1 MLGVHRLVGRA
12 YGPILAALYAVPAVV
27 WYPSL
32 MLFFGLGEASKIAF
46 GFLLGF
52 FPITLAVL
60 AGIRQVNPQ
69 MIAVARAFGARPP
82 VVFVKVMIPAMLFTL
97 VGGLRTGLAL
107 TVIGVIVG
115 EILGSRSGMGAL
127 INHAYGLFR
136 TSDYVALVLRHARAH
151 RRLRR
156 PRRPGRAPRP
166 AVDRVMT
173 QRARVL
179 SLQILSVLV
188 VLAAWEAV
196 ARLGWVDPLFV
207 PAPTAVAAAFL
218 RMGRG
223 ALAGL
228 GDTLAKT
235 AVAYVLSVTLGVGL
249 GIAIGSVRALRD
261 VLSPFVVVL
270 YGMPK
275 ILVLPWIVLLLG
287 FGTTPA
293 IVYGTIHGLFP
304 VLVLVMGGVRDVDRT
319 LVTVARSFGA
329 STWQLYWKVLLPAIV
344 PTVLAGMRLAIVF
357 CLLGVLIVEMFAG
370 VRGMG
375 HVLGSLANG
384 FQAPELFAAT
394 ALVSVSS
401 IAIVLGLDALNER
414 LSIWRG

>member
-1 MLGVHRLVGRA
+1 MIATRGRVFW
-12 YGPILAALYAVPAVV
+12 LQTLSVV
-27 WYPSL
+27 
-32 MLFFGLGEASKIAF
+32 IV
-46 GFLLGF
+46 
-52 FPITLAVL
+52 LAV
-60 AGIRQVNPQ
+60 
-69 MIAVARAFGARPP
+69 
-82 VVFVKVMIPAMLFTL
+82 
-97 VGGLRTGLAL
+97 
-107 TVIGVIVG
+107 
-115 EILGSRSGMGAL
+115 
-127 INHAYGLFR
+127 
-136 TSDYVALVLRHARAH
+136 
-151 RRLRR
+151 
-156 PRRPGRAPRP
+156 
-166 AVDRVMT
+166 
-173 QRARVL
+173 
-179 SLQILSVLV
+179 
-188 VLAAWEAV
+188 WETV

-207 PAPTAVAAAFL
+207 PAPTAVAGAFL
-218 RMGRG
+218 KIGRG

-228 GDTLAKT
+228 GDTLVKT
-235 AVAYVLSVTLGVGL
+235 AVAYVLSVTLGVAL

-293 IVYGTIHGLFP
+293 IFYGTIHGLFP
-304 VLVLVMGGVRDVDRT
+304 VLVLVMGGVRDVDRG
-319 LVTVARSFGA
+319 LVTVARAFGA

-394 ALVSVSS
+394 ALVSASS

-414 LSIWRG
+414 LSNWRG